1 MGLEIKYIEGQTP
14 LAEEENEGLI
24 VRAIETRKELDEA
37 EQRNIGNAIEWSLR
51 ISSQLDEILS
61 EEFIKRVHRKMFDDV
76 WKWAGSYRTTN
87 KNLGVDKFDI
97 PVELRKVSDDCKYW
111 IENKSFTADEI
122 AVRFKHRVVI
132 VHPFA
137 NGNGRHSRL
146 IGDILVNKYF
156 KQPVFSWGSKSMI
169 KPNDTREKYLSAL
182 RKADN
187 GNYEDL
193 IVFAKS

>member
-24 VRAIETRKELDEA
+24 VRAIENRKKLDEA